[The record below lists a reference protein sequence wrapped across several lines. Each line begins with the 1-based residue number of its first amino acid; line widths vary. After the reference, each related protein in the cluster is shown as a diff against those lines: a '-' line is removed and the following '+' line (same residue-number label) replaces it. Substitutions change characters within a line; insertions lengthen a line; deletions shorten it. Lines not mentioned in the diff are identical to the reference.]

1 MQTYET
7 LKHTTWECKYH
18 IVFIPKCRR
27 EVLYGHIRRE
37 LGRVIRELAGQK
49 ECQVEE
55 GHLMADHVHMM
66 ISIPPKYSVAQVMGY
81 IKGKTAIIITHD
93 LAIVQEADLIVVL
106 EDGRV
111 IQQGNH
117 RQLTEVAGRYHELL
131 RAQSRDLLVHQP

>member
-1 MQTYET
+1 MVRNAPILILDEPLTG
-7 LKHTTWECKYH
+7 LD
-18 IVFIPKCRR
+18 
-27 EVLYGHIRRE
+27 
-37 LGRVIRELAGQK
+37 A
-49 ECQVEE
+49 
-55 GHLMADHVHMM
+55 AAAA
-66 ISIPPKYSVAQVMGY
+66 SVMEALERL

-131 RAQSRDLLVHQP
+131 RVQSRDLLVHQA